1 MIIILAPLSDPPGEW
16 KLLVSSK
23 ARNILML
30 WHLVSSLSFKIS
42 NSMMIVY
49 TIYLTYGTIICSI
62 IMALVS
68 GADSDREDLWVE
80 E

>member
-49 TIYLTYGTIICSI
+49 TIYPTYGTMICS

-68 GADSDREDLWVE
+68 GADSDQEDLWVE

>member
-49 TIYLTYGTIICSI
+49 TIYLTYGTMIRA
-62 IMALVS
+62 IMLHVS